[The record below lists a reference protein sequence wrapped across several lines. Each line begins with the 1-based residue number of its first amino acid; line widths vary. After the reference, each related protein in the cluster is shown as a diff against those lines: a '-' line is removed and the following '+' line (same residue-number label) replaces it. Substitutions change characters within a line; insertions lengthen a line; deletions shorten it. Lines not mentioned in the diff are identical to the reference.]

1 MVMKQYIV
9 QRLLYSL
16 ITLWLLSVIVF
27 AVVRFTGDP
36 ALLMSDYPGVR
47 PEDLDALRAQWGL
60 DKPYLT
66 QYAMFISNVVRGDLG
81 TSFQFNMPVLD
92 VYLKRLPNS
101 LQLGLAGFLISISI
115 GIPLGMMSAVR
126 VNSWWDSVGK
136 LMALLGLSVPGFFV
150 ALVLI
155 LFFAVHLR
163 WLPVLGKGQDLWD
176 VQYLIMPAFA
186 LGWYFAGSMLRLTR
200 SSMLEVLGTEYV
212 KLARFKGT
220 PERVVISKHAFR
232 NAMLPV
238 LTLAG
243 LQLVL
248 MINVAVVV
256 EVIFSWPGIGRLLIE
271 GLLSRDFP
279 VVQGVVLMAGTMI
292 VAVNL
297 LIDIVYAYIDPRI
310 RLMR

>member
-1 MVMKQYIV
+1 MKQYIV

-47 PEDLDALRAQWGL
+47 PEDLAALRAQWGL
-60 DKPYLT
+60 DQPYLT
-66 QYAMFISNVVRGDLG
+66 QYAMFVGNIVRGDLG

-92 VYLKRLPNS
+92 VYLKRLPHS
-101 LQLGLAGFLISISI
+101 LQLGLAGFLISICI
-115 GIPLGMMSAVR
+115 GIPLGLMSAVR
-126 VNSWWDSVGK
+126 VNSRWDSVGK
-136 LMALLGLSVPGFFV
+136 LIALLGLSVPGFFV
-150 ALVLI
+150 ALVLM

-163 WLPVLGKGQDLWD
+163 WLPVLGKGQEFWD
-176 VQYLIMPAFA
+176 VRYLIMPAFA
-186 LGWYFAGSMLRLTR
+186 LGWYFAGAMLRLTR

-248 MINVAVVV
+248 MINVAVVI
-256 EVIFSWPGIGRLLIE
+256 EVIFSWPGIGRLLME

-297 LIDIVYAYIDPRI
+297 LIDILYAYIDPRI

>member
-1 MVMKQYIV
+1 MRQYILYRV
-9 QRLLYSL
+9 LYSS
-16 ITLWLLSVIVF
+16 ITLWLLTVIVF

-47 PEDLDALRAQWGL
+47 PEDLAALRAQWGL
-60 DKPYLT
+60 DEPYVV
-66 QYAMFISNVVRGDLG
+66 QYGRFLSNVVQGDLG
-81 TSFQFNMPVLD
+81 TSFQFNMPVRD
-92 VYLKRLPNS
+92 IYLKRLPNS
-101 LQLGLAGFLISISI
+101 LQLGFAGFLISVSI
-115 GIPLGMMSAVR
+115 GIPLGIMSAVR
-126 VNSWWDSVGK
+126 VNTWWDSVGK
-136 LMALLGLSVPGFFV
+136 LIALLGLSIPGFFV

-155 LFFAVHLR
+155 LLFGVSLG
-163 WLPVLGKGQDLWD
+163 WLPVLGRGQNVWD
-176 VQYLIMPAFA
+176 VRFLIMPAFA

-200 SSMLEVLGTEYV
+200 SSMLEVLGSEYV

-220 PERVVISKHAFR
+220 PERVVVAKHAFR

-248 MINVAVVV
+248 MINVAVVI
-256 EVIFSWPGIGRLLIE
+256 EVIFSWPGIGSLLME

-292 VAVNL
+292 VVVNL
-297 LIDIVYAYIDPRI
+297 LIDILYGYIDPRI
-310 RLMR
+310 RLAR

>member
-1 MVMKQYIV
+1 MAMKQYIV

-47 PEDLDALRAQWGL
+47 PEDLAALRAQWGL

-66 QYAMFISNVVRGDLG
+66 QYVMFISNVVRGDLG

-115 GIPLGMMSAVR
+115 GLPLGMMSAVR
-126 VNSWWDSVGK
+126 VNSRWDSVGK

-155 LFFAVHLR
+155 LFFAVYLR
-163 WLPVLGKGQDLWD
+163 WLPVLGKGQDFWD

-256 EVIFSWPGIGRLLIE
+256 EVIFSWPGIGRLLME

-297 LIDIVYAYIDPRI
+297 LIDILYAYIDPRI

>member
-1 MVMKQYIV
+1 MKAYILR
-9 QRLLYSL
+9 RLLYS
-16 ITLWLLSVIVF
+16 ISTLWLLSVIVF
-27 AVVRFTGDP
+27 AVVRLTGDP
-36 ALLMSDYPGVR
+36 ALLMSEYPGVR
-47 PEDLDALRAQWGL
+47 LEDLAALRAQWGL
-60 DKPYLT
+60 DKPYLV
-66 QYAMFISNVVRGDLG
+66 QYAVFIGNLVRGDLG
-81 TSFQFNMPVLD
+81 TSFQFNMPVRD

-101 LQLGLAGFLISISI
+101 IQLGLAGFLISVSI
-115 GIPLGMMSAVR
+115 GIPLGIMSAVR
-126 VNSWWDSVGK
+126 VNRWWDSVGK

-155 LFFAVHLR
+155 LVFGVYLR
-163 WLPVLGKGQDLWD
+163 WLPVLGKGRHFWE

-200 SSMLEVLGTEYV
+200 SSMLEVLGSDYI

-220 PERVVISKHAFR
+220 PERVVIVKHAFR

-256 EVIFSWPGIGRLLIE
+256 EVIFSWPGIGRLLME

-279 VVQGVVLMAGTMI
+279 VVQGVVLMAGAMI
-292 VAVNL
+292 VVVNL
-297 LIDIVYAYIDPRI
+297 VIDILYAYIDPRI
-310 RLMR
+310 RLAR